1 MRHAAGRRPG
11 KWPVARGS
19 TAAAEAWSRSR
30 LTAHGSTARRG
41 DQNPKGGGPS
51 APALYARYPWA
62 WTVGWVALAAG
73 RALRPSQVVRR
84 SRSVCLSVCPRLCS
98 PGRWWPSFSFS
109 PVPPLTARV
118 SRLFA
123 CSFFPQCSWRV
134 PCLHVC
140 RLPTAGGVPF
150 RGGRCLLLRQA
161 VLCACVCVLRLRTA
175 TMDDGVE
182 VTERTASYCHR
193 HRHASLQVRVCM
205 PRMPPVGHPIG
216 RRLENG
222 NQCCLRVADSTRAT

>member
-1 MRHAAGRRPG
+1 M
-11 KWPVARGS
+11 VS
-19 TAAAEAWSRSR
+19 
-30 LTAHGSTARRG
+30 LTAHGSRLNR
-41 DQNPKGGGPS
+41 
-51 APALYARYPWA
+51 
-62 WTVGWVALAAG
+62 AAG
-73 RALRPSQVVRR
+73 RPKSKRRWPIGARTVRTLSVGVDRRLGGPGRRPRFASIASCAPLAL
-84 SRSVCLSVCPRLCS
+84 CLSVCPRLCS